1 MLGVLAGF
9 FVVWCIIL
17 VGMFVGRR
25 GILGENA
32 RSVLSA
38 LTFFVASPALLF
50 ETLSKANLNDIFAAP
65 LLVTAIGAIATAAL
79 FFIIVRFL
87 LKRSVPE
94 SLMSSMGASLANSAN
109 LGIPIA
115 VFVLGDASYVAPLL
129 IFQLAFFTP
138 LFLMALDATTSTHR
152 TTPLGFVLM
161 ILRNPMIVGSGL
173 GLLVAGT
180 GWQVPSLVM
189 QPIHLIG
196 GAAIPAMLLAFG
208 MSLNGSRPLQ
218 ASAGRRLDTLLASG
232 FKLIVHPA
240 LAYVFARF
248 ALGMEN
254 QALFAVVV
262 TSALPT
268 AQNVFVAAS
277 RYQTGLTV
285 AKDTVL
291 ITTIVAVPAMIGVAL
306 LLA

>member
-9 FVVWCIIL
+9 FVVWSIIL

-25 GILGENA
+25 NILGENA

-50 ETLSKANLNDIFAAP
+50 ETLSKAKLHDVFAAP
-65 LLVTAIGAIATAAL
+65 LLVTAVGAITTAVL
-79 FFIIVRFL
+79 FFGIVRFA
-87 LKRSVPE
+87 LKRPVPE
-94 SLMSSMGASLANSAN
+94 SLISSMSASLANSAN

-138 LFLMALDATTSTHR
+138 LFLMALDATTSSHR

-161 ILRNPMIVGSGL
+161 ILRNPMIVGSAL
-173 GLLVAGT
+173 GLVVAGT
-180 GWQVPSLVM
+180 GWQVPPLVLE
-189 QPIHLIG
+189 PIHLIG
-196 GAAIPAMLLAFG
+196 GAAIPAMLIAFG
-208 MSLNGSRPLQ
+208 MSLNGSKPLP
-218 ASAGRRLDTLLASG
+218 AADGRQLDALLASF
-232 FKLIVHPA
+232 FKLVVHP
-240 LAYVFARF
+240 LAAYLFARF
-248 ALGMEN
+248 ALGMEDK
-254 QALFAVVV
+254 ALFAAVV
-262 TSALPT
+262 TAALPT

-277 RYQTGLTV
+277 RYRTGVTV

-291 ITTIVAVPAMIGVAL
+291 ITTVVAVPAMIGVAL

>member
-17 VGMFVGRR
+17 VGWFVGRR
-25 GILGENA
+25 RILGDNA
-32 RSVLSA
+32 RPVLSG

-50 ETLSKANLNDIFAAP
+50 ETLSKAHLQEVFAEP
-65 LLVTAIGAIATAAL
+65 LLVTAVAAITTAGIFFTIARFWLRRAL
-79 FFIIVRFL
+79 
-87 LKRSVPE
+87 PE
-94 SLMSSMGASLANSAN
+94 ALMSAMSASLANSAN

-115 VFVLGDASYVAPLL
+115 VYVLGDASYVAPLL

-138 LFLMALDATTSTHR
+138 MFLMILDSSTSTHR
-152 TTPLGFVLM
+152 TTVVGFFLM
-161 ILRNPMIVGSGL
+161 VLRNPMIVGSGL
-173 GLLVAGT
+173 GLLVAGS
-180 GWQVPSLVM
+180 GFQVPALVM
-189 QPIHLIG
+189 EPIHLIG
-196 GAAIPAMLLAFG
+196 GAAIPAMLIAFG
-208 MSLNGSRPLQ
+208 MSLNGTRPLQ
-218 ASAGRRLDTLLASG
+218 AAAGRRVDTLLASG
-232 FKLIVHPA
+232 FKLAVQPA
-240 LAYVFARF
+240 LAYTFARF
-248 ALGMEN
+248 ALGMDGH
-254 QALFAVVV
+254 ALFAVVV

-291 ITTIVAVPAMIGVAL
+291 ITTVVAVPAMIGVAL

>member
-1 MLGVLAGF
+1 VLGVLAGF

-50 ETLSKANLNDIFAAP
+50 ETLSKAKLHDVFAAP
-65 LLVTAIGAIATAAL
+65 LLVTAAGAVATAAL
-79 FFIIVRFL
+79 FFGIVRFL
-87 LKRSVPE
+87 LKRSLSE
-94 SLMSSMGASLANSAN
+94 SLMSSMSASLANSAN

-138 LFLMALDATTSTHR
+138 LFLMALDATTSAHR

-180 GWQVPSLVM
+180 GWQIPELVM

-232 FKLIVHPA
+232 FKLIVHPS
-240 LAYVFARF
+240 LAYLLARF
-248 ALGMEN
+248 ALGMEG

-277 RYQTGLTV
+277 RYRTGLTV

-291 ITTIVAVPAMIGVAL
+291 ITTVVAVPAMIGVAL

>member
-9 FVVWCIIL
+9 FVVWAIIL

-25 GILGENA
+25 NILGENA
-32 RSVLSA
+32 RPVLSA

-50 ETLSKANLNDIFAAP
+50 ETLSKANLHNVFAAP
-65 LLVTAIGAIATAAL
+65 LLVTAVGAAITAVL
-79 FFIIVRFL
+79 FFCIVRFA
-87 LKRSVPE
+87 LKRPVPE
-94 SLMSSMGASLANSAN
+94 ALISSMSASLANSAN

-138 LFLMALDATTSTHR
+138 VFLMALDATTSSHR
-152 TTPLGFVLM
+152 TTPLRFVVM
-161 ILRNPMIVGSGL
+161 ILRNPMIVGTGL

-180 GWQVPSLVM
+180 GWQVPPLIM
-189 QPIHLIG
+189 EPIHLIG
-196 GAAIPAMLLAFG
+196 GAAIPAMLIAFG
-208 MSLNGSRPLQ
+208 MSLNGSKPLQ

-232 FKLIVHPA
+232 FKLIVHP
-240 LAYVFARF
+240 LVAYLFARF
-248 ALGMEN
+248 ALGMED
-254 QALFAVVV
+254 QALFAAVV
-262 TSALPT
+262 TAALPT

-277 RYQTGLTV
+277 RYRTGVTV

-291 ITTIVAVPAMIGVAL
+291 ITTVVAVPAMIGVAL

>member
-9 FVVWCIIL
+9 FVVWVIIL

-25 GILGENA
+25 NILGENA

-50 ETLSKANLNDIFAAP
+50 ETLSKANLHSVFAAP
-65 LLVTAIGAIATAAL
+65 LLVTAVGAVITAVL
-79 FFIIVRFL
+79 FFGIVRFA
-87 LKRSVPE
+87 LKRPVPE
-94 SLMSSMGASLANSAN
+94 ALISSMSASLANSAN

-138 LFLMALDATTSTHR
+138 LFLMALDATTSSHR
-152 TTPLGFVLM
+152 TTPLRFVLM
-161 ILRNPMIVGSGL
+161 ILQNPMIVGTGL
-173 GLLVAGT
+173 GLVVAGT
-180 GWQVPSLVM
+180 GWQVPPLIM
-189 QPIHLIG
+189 EPIHLIG
-196 GAAIPAMLLAFG
+196 GAAIPAMLIAFG
-208 MSLNGSRPLQ
+208 MSLNNSAPLQ
-218 ASAGRRLDTLLASG
+218 AATGRRLDTLLASF
-232 FKLIVHPA
+232 FKLIVHP
-240 LAYVFARF
+240 LVAYLFARF
-248 ALGMEN
+248 VLGMQE
-254 QALFAVVV
+254 QALFAAVV
-262 TSALPT
+262 TAALPT

-277 RYQTGLTV
+277 RYRTGVTV

-291 ITTIVAVPAMIGVAL
+291 ITTVVAVPAMIGVAL

>member
-25 GILGENA
+25 NILGDNA
-32 RSVLSA
+32 RAVLSA

-50 ETLSKANLNDIFAAP
+50 ETLSRAKLADVFAAP
-65 LLVTAIGAIATAAL
+65 LLVSAVGAIATAAL
-79 FFIIVRFL
+79 FFGIVRLL
-87 LKRSVPE
+87 LKRSLPE
-94 SLMSSMGASLANSAN
+94 SLTSAMSASLANSAN

-138 LFLMALDATTSTHR
+138 VFLMALDSTTSAHR
-152 TTPLGFVLM
+152 TTPMSFVLM
-161 ILRNPMIVGSGL
+161 ILRNPMIVGSAL
-173 GLLVAGT
+173 GLVVAGT
-180 GWQVPSLVM
+180 GWQVPELVM

-196 GAAIPAMLLAFG
+196 GAAIPAMLIAFG
-208 MSLNGSRPLQ
+208 MSLNGSKPLQ
-218 ASAGRRLDTLLASG
+218 ALEGRRLDILLASG
-232 FKLIVHPA
+232 FKLIVHPL
-240 LAYVFARF
+240 LAYLFARF
-248 ALGMEN
+248 ALGMDG
-254 QALFAVVV
+254 QGLFAVVV

-268 AQNVFVAAS
+268 AQNVFVIAS
-277 RYQTGLTV
+277 RYRIGLAV

-291 ITTIVAVPAMIGVAL
+291 ITTVVAVPALIGVAL

>member
-9 FVVWCIIL
+9 FVVWSIIL

-25 GILGENA
+25 NILGENA

-50 ETLSKANLNDIFAAP
+50 ETLSKAKLHDVFAAP
-65 LLVTAIGAIATAAL
+65 LLVTAVGALTTAVL
-79 FFIIVRFL
+79 FFGIVRFA
-87 LKRSVPE
+87 LKRPVPE
-94 SLMSSMGASLANSAN
+94 ALISSMSASLANSAN

-138 LFLMALDATTSTHR
+138 MFLMALDATTSSHR
-152 TTPLGFVLM
+152 TTPLTFLLM
-161 ILRNPMIVGSGL
+161 ILRNPMIVGSAL
-173 GLLVAGT
+173 GLVVAGA
-180 GWQVPSLVM
+180 GWQVPPLLM
-189 QPIHLIG
+189 EPIHLIG
-196 GAAIPAMLLAFG
+196 GAAIPAMLIAFG
-208 MSLNGSRPLQ
+208 MSLNGSRPLHP
-218 ASAGRRLDTLLASG
+218 ATGRRLDTLLASF
-232 FKLIVHPA
+232 FKLVVHP
-240 LAYVFARF
+240 LVAYLFARF
-248 ALGMEN
+248 ALGMQE
-254 QALFAVVV
+254 QALFAAVV
-262 TSALPT
+262 TAALPT

-277 RYQTGLTV
+277 RYRTGVTV

-291 ITTIVAVPAMIGVAL
+291 ITTVVAVPAMIGVAL

>member
-9 FVVWCIIL
+9 FVVWSIIL

-25 GILGENA
+25 GILGDNA
-32 RSVLSA
+32 RQVLSG

-50 ETLSKANLNDIFAAP
+50 ETLSKARLHDIFAAP
-65 LLVTAIGAIATAAL
+65 LLVAGVGAIVTAAL

-87 LKRSVPE
+87 LKRSMPE
-94 SLMSSMGASLANSAN
+94 SLVSCMSASLANSAN

-115 VFVLGDASYVAPLL
+115 VYVLGDASYVAPLL

-138 LFLMALDATTSTHR
+138 VLLMALDATTSAHR
-152 TTPLGFVLM
+152 TTPLRFVVL
-161 ILRNPMIVGSGL
+161 ILKNPMIVGSGL

-189 QPIHLIG
+189 EPIHLIG
-196 GAAIPAMLLAFG
+196 GAAIPAMLMAFG
-208 MSLNGSRPLQ
+208 MSLNGSKPLQ
-218 ASAGRRLDTLLASG
+218 SATGRRTDVLLASA

-240 LAYVFARF
+240 IAFVFARF
-248 ALGMEN
+248 ALGMEG
-254 QALFAVVV
+254 QALFAAVV

-268 AQNVFVAAS
+268 AQNVFVAAT
-277 RYQTGLTV
+277 RYKTGLTT

-291 ITTIVAVPAMIGVAL
+291 ITTVVAVPAMIGVAL
-306 LLA
+306 LLT

>member
-9 FVVWCIIL
+9 FVVWVIIL

-25 GILGENA
+25 NILGENA

-50 ETLSKANLNDIFAAP
+50 ETLSKANLHSVFAAP
-65 LLVTAIGAIATAAL
+65 LLVTAVGAVITAAL
-79 FFIIVRFL
+79 FFGIVRFA
-87 LKRSVPE
+87 LKRPVPE
-94 SLMSSMGASLANSAN
+94 ALISSMSASLANSAN

-138 LFLMALDATTSTHR
+138 LFLMALDATTSSHR
-152 TTPLGFVLM
+152 TTPLRFVLM
-161 ILRNPMIVGSGL
+161 ILKNPMIVGTGL
-173 GLLVAGT
+173 GLVVAGT
-180 GWQVPSLVM
+180 GWQVPPLIM
-189 QPIHLIG
+189 EPIHLIG
-196 GAAIPAMLLAFG
+196 GAAIPAMLIAFG
-208 MSLNGSRPLQ
+208 MSLNNSAPLQ
-218 ASAGRRLDTLLASG
+218 AASGRRLDTLLASF
-232 FKLIVHPA
+232 FKLVVHP
-240 LAYVFARF
+240 LVAYLFARF
-248 ALGMEN
+248 VLGMQE
-254 QALFAVVV
+254 QALFAAVV
-262 TSALPT
+262 TAALPT

-277 RYQTGLTV
+277 RYRTGVTV

-291 ITTIVAVPAMIGVAL
+291 ITTVVAVPAMIGVAL